1 MNPGGMAIALGLI
14 LATAQADIP
23 VFDAPDTVV
32 VEARRQWMPRPQVS
46 LLYESLRPSLR
57 SPGLLKVP
65 SPASFPTHL
74 PTIEL
79 TRLGRIAYGADAGA
93 YGGLSAGVLGSWLG
107 LWEERKAWYL
117 MGAGAAVG
125 AILGGVSTGKNS
137 RVQIRATAS
146 PPAP

>member
-1 MNPGGMAIALGLI
+1 MPGGMAIVLGVL
-14 LATAQADIP
+14 LAAGQLDIP
-23 VFDAPDTVV
+23 VFDVPDTVV

-57 SPGLLKVP
+57 TPGLLKVP
-65 SPASFPTHL
+65 NSASFPTSP

-79 TRLGRIAYGADAGA
+79 TRLGRIAYGADAAGFA
-93 YGGLSAGVLGSWLG
+93 GLSVGALGSWCG

-117 MGAGAAVG
+117 MGAGAALG
-125 AILGGVSTGKNS
+125 AIWGGVSTGKNS